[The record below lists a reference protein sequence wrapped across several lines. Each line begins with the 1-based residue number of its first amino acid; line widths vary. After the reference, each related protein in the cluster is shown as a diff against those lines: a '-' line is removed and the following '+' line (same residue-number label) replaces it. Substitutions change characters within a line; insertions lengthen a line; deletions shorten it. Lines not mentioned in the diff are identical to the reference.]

1 MNRNISN
8 YYSKLIDD
16 GSLEKR
22 DVYDALMAGIRN
34 GDKALVEKSLKILP
48 PADEWDNN
56 DYPYPAEFAI
66 NEMASNEV
74 ITLLSDKGFIFD
86 DFPPRLSLFD
96 FTPKEMVSFYKNNYP
111 NKGNP
116 YEEIFIHITYYL
128 DVYKEGMSCFRVP
141 FNIDEEDKYKPY
153 FSSYID
159 SWCCDFIDVVTKE
172 TRGKVKDKI
181 IWGFFQSSVKDPD
194 LKKLFNKTK
203 ELIKEDKLHE
213 YIEHG
218 LNLAI
223 NFENEPAFDY
233 LLSQIDLDQLCIST
247 YPRNNMN
254 ILEKIL
260 GINQLIPGK
269 DESFKAFLD
278 YVMFGEINEEILS
291 RINHPSYS
299 KKQDK
304 EGRTPLMIAVSN
316 EDFLPSDY
324 NLLFSDKSDLEIK
337 DKKGNTALL
346 IAAKNNPNV
355 LEDLIEIGANP
366 SAKNNC
372 GNNAL
377 HIMAK
382 KKEFLDIQFAI
393 EVLPLSLLEDR
404 NLRGFTPMDEIRE
417 RIIKRIDE

>member
-34 GDKALVEKSLKILP
+34 GDTVLVEKSLRMLP
-48 PADEWDNN
+48 PAEEWDND
-56 DYPYPAEFAI
+56 DYPYPADFAI
-66 NEMASNEV
+66 NEMTPNKV
-74 ITLLSDKGFIFD
+74 ITLLRDKGYRFD
-86 DFPPRLSLFD
+86 DFPPRLSLYN
-96 FTPKEMVSFYKNNYP
+96 FTPKEMIAFYKKTCP
-111 NKGNP
+111 HKGNP
-116 YEEIFIHITYYL
+116 YEEIFIHTIYYL
-128 DVYKEGMSCFRVP
+128 DIYKDGMSCFRFP
-141 FNIDEEDKYKPY
+141 FYIDEEDEYKPY

-159 SWCCDFIDVVTKE
+159 SWCCDFIDLVIKE
-172 TRGKVKDKI
+172 TRSKVKDKI
-181 IWGFFQSSVKDPD
+181 IWGFFQSSVKAPD

-213 YIEHG
+213 YIERG

-223 NFENEPAFDY
+223 KFDNEPAFDY

-247 YPRNNMN
+247 YPRNNM
-254 ILEKIL
+254 KIL
-260 GINQLIPGK
+260 DKILRINQLIPGK
-269 DESFKAFLD
+269 DESFNAFLD
-278 YVMFGEINEEILS
+278 YVMFGEINKEILS
-291 RINHPSYS
+291 RITHSSYS
-299 KKQDK
+299 KKQDN
-304 EGRTPLMIAVSN
+304 EDRTPLMLAVSN
-316 EDFLPSDY
+316 EDFPSSSY

-346 IAAKNNPNV
+346 IAANNNPDV
-355 LEDLIEIGANP
+355 LEDLIEIGADP

-377 HIMAK
+377 HIMAR

-404 NLRGFTPMDEIRE
+404 NLRGLTPMDVIRE